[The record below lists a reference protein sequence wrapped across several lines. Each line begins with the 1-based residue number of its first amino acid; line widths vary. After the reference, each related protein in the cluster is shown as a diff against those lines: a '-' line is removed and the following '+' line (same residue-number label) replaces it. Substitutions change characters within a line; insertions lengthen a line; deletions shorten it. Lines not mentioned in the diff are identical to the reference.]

1 MKYNIYLKINPYMK
15 YLRKF
20 EEYDLGH
27 RFSEEELTPLELNE
41 PTGDEDENIYS
52 DDDIHSDDDSDDE
65 ENCVSCGDDESNK
78 DEDESTRTWGD
89 ENITSSIMV
98 EKIVSFKQF
107 EAKKNTKGKTP
118 KTEKEKELAG
128 KYPPKDKITKG
139 DFIAA
144 AIENKKGKKEED
156 KKGEDKKEEEKG
168 GKGLTAAQKKLPEGL
183 RKAIE
188 AKNKK
193 K

>member
-1 MKYNIYLKINPYMK
+1 MKH
-15 YLRKF
+15 LRKF

-27 RFSEEELTPLELNE
+27 RFSTPEEEEITPLELDE
-41 PTGDEDENIYS
+41 PTGDETGDIYS
-52 DDDIHSDDDSDDE
+52 DEEGDEEGDEYCAPCEDDTDDDSSE
-65 ENCVSCGDDESNK
+65 EP
-78 DEDESTRTWGD
+78 TRTWGD
-89 ENITSSIMV
+89 ENIYV
-98 EKIVSFKQF
+98 ERVVSFRQF

-118 KTEKEKELAG
+118 KNEKEKELAA

-144 AIENKKGKKEED
+144 AIENKKGKKGDTKKEE
-156 KKGEDKKEEEKG
+156 EKEEEKG

>member
-1 MKYNIYLKINPYMK
+1 MKH
-15 YLRKF
+15 LRKF

-27 RFSEEELTPLELNE
+27 RFSTPEEEEITPLELNE
-41 PTGDEDENIYS
+41 PTGDETGDIYS
-52 DDDIHSDDDSDDE
+52 EEERDE
-65 ENCVSCGDDESNK
+65 EGDEYCEPCE
-78 DEDESTRTWGD
+78 DEDEDPSEEPTKTWGD
-89 ENITSSIMV
+89 ENIYV
-98 EKIVSFKQF
+98 ERVVSFKQF
-107 EAKKNTKGKTP
+107 EAKKNAKGKTP
-118 KTEKEKELAG
+118 KNEKEKELAA